1 MDLIHVFSYS
11 VSAASVKLNWDTL
24 TPREALYFGLVPS
37 MIYLTH
43 KMELPSFKQMQL
55 IEQCE
60 TDGLVTNESIKKLLA
75 SFIDGNPKNIPAPLL
90 VLMNT
95 VGKNKVSWIPYYLDL
110 VLRSFSNIESLNL
123 NTRSFLLTIADMLN
137 QFRTGKKDSGED
149 WESLFIVVLLV
160 RLLSNTMNIFFTLN
174 RDESYSVSFNTY
186 FNSRDKSFESF
197 TEVDDFAANIRPPP
211 NFPHVSVYYP
221 THAKFEE
228 LDIILAV
235 WKNVNF

>member
-1 MDLIHVFSYS
+1 
-11 VSAASVKLNWDTL
+11 
-24 TPREALYFGLVPS
+24 
-37 MIYLTH
+37 
-43 KMELPSFKQMQL
+43 
-55 IEQCE
+55 
-60 TDGLVTNESIKKLLA
+60 
-75 SFIDGNPKNIPAPLL
+75 
-90 VLMNT
+90 MNT

-197 TEVDDFAANIRPPP
+197 TKVDDFAANIRPPP

-235 WKNVNF
+235 WKNVNKKLLYGFQLKKGKNLPEKTLAANTEFEKCYVIRGAAAKVGESIREWNITSNNDIAEFFGVSGERWTPKYWEEISK